1 MSGGPRPLTVDRA
14 ALLAMPQHTA
24 VLPIACVE
32 GWSTIQTWSGVR
44 LADLARLAGVPAPE
58 SARVSSLERSGAFA
72 RATLQ
77 GSQVLH
83 PDALLA
89 LRVNGTDL
97 SPDHGFPARII
108 VPALPGVHNTKWVAA
123 IAFVG
128 SAHA

>member
-1 MSGGPRPLTVDRA
+1 M
-14 ALLAMPQHTA
+14 
-24 VLPIACVE
+24 
-32 GWSTIQTWSGVR
+32 R

-58 SARVSSLERSGAFA
+58 SARVSSLERSGAFNS
-72 RATLQ
+72 ATLQ

-123 IAFVG
+123 IAFTG